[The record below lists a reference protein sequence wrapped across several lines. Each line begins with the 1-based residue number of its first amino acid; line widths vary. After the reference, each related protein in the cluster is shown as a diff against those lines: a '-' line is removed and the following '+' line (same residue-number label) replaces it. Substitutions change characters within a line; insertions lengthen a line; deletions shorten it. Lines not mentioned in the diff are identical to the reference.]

1 MGVRSANPVVVLG
14 ATGMVGQRFVSLLKN
29 HPWFSVQ
36 ALAASP
42 RSVGKSYSQ
51 ACTWRLGGAEYE
63 GHGDTAVL
71 ACDPQAILEALGGA
85 GIAFSALDSG
95 PARELEWAFAE
106 AGFSVVSN
114 ASAFRMDPRVP
125 LLIPEIN
132 ADHLALVDKQQVP
145 GCLVTNPNCTAMP
158 VALTLAPLHQ
168 MATVEAVTVASYQA
182 VSGAGYPG
190 ESAFDMIGNVHPH
203 GGDEEEKLA
212 QEPARI
218 LGALTEH
225 GIEPASFSLSARCVR
240 VPVIDG
246 HLVAVH
252 VKTKTPVSPAQ
263 ARECFEN
270 WDGGGLELPWAPSP
284 ILQVVDGRARPSPRM
299 DRDAGGGMAI
309 TIGRIEACP
318 VLGLKYFALSHNTV
332 RGAAGAAILNA
343 ELLAASGR
351 LKGFST

>member
-1 MGVRSANPVVVLG
+1 MGLRRANAVVVLG
-14 ATGMVGQRFVSLLKN
+14 ATGMVGQRFVSLLRN
-29 HPWFSVQ
+29 HPWFSVA

-42 RSVGKSYSQ
+42 RSAGKTYQQ
-51 ACTWRLGGAEYE
+51 ACTWRLGGSEYG
-63 GHGDTAVL
+63 GHADTTIL
-71 ACDPQAILEALGGA
+71 PCDPKAILQAMGGA

-132 ADHLALVDKQQVP
+132 AHHLALLDRQQVP
-145 GCLVTNPNCTAMP
+145 GCLITNPNCTAMP

-168 MATVEAVTVASYQA
+168 MATVQAVTVASYQA

-218 LGALTEH
+218 LGTLSDD
-225 GIEPASFSLSARCVR
+225 GIEAASFSLSARCVR

-252 VKTKTPVSPAQ
+252 VKTKTPISPEQ
-263 ARECFEN
+263 ARECFES
-270 WDGGGLELPWAPSP
+270 WDGGGLDLPSAPKP
-284 ILQVVDGRARPSPRM
+284 VLRVVDGRARPSPRM
-299 DRDAGGGMAI
+299 DRDAGDGMAI

-318 VLGLKYFALSHNTV
+318 VFGLKYFALSHNTV